1 MTSFPFIYGYSILAC
16 GGVSLL
22 IGIFLFSRY
31 HSGLGRNYFFLTTS
45 IFCVAITE
53 AFLRLAPNPEAAQ
66 ILGSLT
72 VSCWYLA
79 FLVYIYFAVSFT
91 ECRFKFWPVII
102 PLTAAFLWLY
112 TSTNV
117 VIAGYQK
124 YPYGY
129 GLVPG
134 EGYILN
140 SIMTDGLLIIGLYY
154 LFKARKEAREYYRRM
169 QAGVF
174 ILATIV
180 PAVVG
185 EIIDHWLIFAGQY
198 YVPLGVVSVTAIVI
212 IAAYGIL
219 RYAPIFGLSNGAI
232 AEAAAL
238 VLGDPLFI
246 VDSEKV
252 INYANP
258 GATKLTGWPV
268 GELIGK
274 RIELYLS
281 AEKGKIYNLKRNN
294 RNNALVNLEIFPVAG
309 DKGYIYLARD
319 LSSMVALR
327 KAVRKMT
334 AANNLAL
341 RRERKTI
348 EIIFEFA
355 DALKLPDIEAIWWR
369 VEENEDQL
377 TRENVRPVYLLT
389 REFANL
395 VKEVGLARDAIA
407 AKVSELEKANMLMV
421 GREEA
426 LRGLEKRYEALRKK

>member
-1 MTSFPFIYGYSILAC
+1 
-16 GGVSLL
+16 
-22 IGIFLFSRY
+22 
-31 HSGLGRNYFFLTTS
+31 
-45 IFCVAITE
+45 
-53 AFLRLAPNPEAAQ
+53 
-66 ILGSLT
+66 
-72 VSCWYLA
+72 
-79 FLVYIYFAVSFT
+79 
-91 ECRFKFWPVII
+91 
-102 PLTAAFLWLY
+102 
-112 TSTNV
+112 
-117 VIAGYQK
+117 
-124 YPYGY
+124 
-129 GLVPG
+129 
-134 EGYILN
+134 
-140 SIMTDGLLIIGLYY
+140 
-154 LFKARKEAREYYRRM
+154 
-169 QAGVF
+169 
-174 ILATIV
+174 
-180 PAVVG
+180 
-185 EIIDHWLIFAGQY
+185 
-198 YVPLGVVSVTAIVI
+198 
-212 IAAYGIL
+212 
-219 RYAPIFGLSNGAI
+219 
-232 AEAAAL
+232 